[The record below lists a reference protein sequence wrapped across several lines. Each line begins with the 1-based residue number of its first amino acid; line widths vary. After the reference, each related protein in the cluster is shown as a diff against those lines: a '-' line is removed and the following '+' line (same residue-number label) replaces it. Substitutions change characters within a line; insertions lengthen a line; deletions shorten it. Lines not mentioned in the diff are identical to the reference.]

1 MYTTKKYIQKT
12 LEMST
17 GFIINN
23 KILDTKIKYVLYNT
37 TRVCDVDKY
46 IISFINILIFLI

>member
-23 KILDTKIKYVLYNT
+23 KILDHKN
-37 TRVCDVDKY
+37 
-46 IISFINILIFLI
+46 